1 VVNILG
7 LSADFHD
14 SSASLVSEGKVV
26 CAAAEERFTRIKHDA
41 SFPSYAA
48 QFCVEQAGIGFDQI
62 DQVIFYEEPW
72 LKFTR
77 VLTDVLSRFPRS
89 LSNFNRAGRGWL
101 TQKLWIHNKISR
113 ALDLHP
119 DVVTFVS
126 HHESHAAQ
134 AFYPSGFEESAVVT
148 ADAVGEWACGCIA
161 RASLSGGIK
170 VLETYDYPNS
180 IGLVY
185 AAFTAFLGFKPN
197 DGECSTM
204 ALAAFGVPRYAD
216 KVRKVIQ
223 QASDGTYEVDT
234 SFFDFL
240 SESSRLYRPSFT
252 ALFGEPRRPDA
263 ALPFSAVGRSA
274 CISADDQRYADIASS
289 VQLVLEETM
298 LGLAARAR
306 MLTGLDCLCLAGGVA
321 MNAVA
326 VNRLVR
332 ERLFTRLFVPPDPGD
347 GGAASG
353 AALLASGRASAPSVP
368 STPYLGKAYDGHRV
382 LDILDLLTVETH
394 HQLPGCR
401 PWSGRLTHELFV
413 DEAVLVDAVAEE
425 LAGGKLVGW
434 VQGRFEQG
442 PRALGNRSI
451 LADPCNA
458 EAAGR
463 LSRSVKQRAA
473 FRPYALSV
481 AIEDAPRLLPDI
493 DVDEQSRIPRW
504 MQSVHRVADAHKDTV
519 QQALHVDLTTRP
531 QVCSASDNPLF
542 HRLLCA
548 FGARRS
554 LAVLLNTSFN
564 ESGYPIVSS
573 PTDALLTFLHTD
585 IDILVIGFAVI
596 RKVR

>member
-1 VVNILG
+1 VNILG

-14 SSASLVSEGKVV
+14 SSASLVIDGRIV

-41 SFPSYAA
+41 SFPHYAA
-48 QFCVEQAGIGFDQI
+48 QFCVEQAGIGFGQI
-62 DQVIFYEEPW
+62 DRIIFYEEPW

-77 VLTDVLSRFPRS
+77 VLTEILSRFPRS
-89 LSNFNRAGRGWL
+89 LSNFNEAGRGWL
-101 TQKLWIHNKISR
+101 TQKLWIHNRISR
-113 ALDLHP
+113 AFDLHP
-119 DVVTFVS
+119 DIVTFVP

-148 ADAVGEWACGCIA
+148 ADAVGEWACGGIA
-161 RASLSGGIK
+161 SASLTGGIK

-204 ALAAFGVPRYAD
+204 ALAAFGEPRYAD
-216 KVRKVIQ
+216 KVRQVIR
-223 QASDGTYEVDT
+223 QASDGTYEVDA

-240 SESSRLYRPSFT
+240 GGGRRLYRPRFT

-263 ALPFSAVGRSA
+263 ALPFSAVGPAA
-274 CISADDQRYADIASS
+274 CISTDDKRYADIASS
-289 VQLVLEETM
+289 VQLVLEEVM

-306 MLTGLDCLCLAGGVA
+306 RLTGLDCLCLAGGVA

-326 VNRLVR
+326 VSRLVQ
-332 ERLFTRLFVPPDPGD
+332 ERLFTHLFVPPDPGD

-353 AALLASGRASAPSVP
+353 AALLASGRASGPPVP
-368 STPYLGKAYDGHRV
+368 STPYLGKAYDGRRV
-382 LDILDLLTVETH
+382 LDIVDQLTVEAH

-401 PWSGRLTHELFV
+401 PWSGRLAHELFV
-413 DEAVLVDAVAEE
+413 EEDALVDAVAEE
-425 LAGGKLVGW
+425 LAGGMLVGW

-451 LADPCNA
+451 LADPGNA
-458 EAAGR
+458 EAAAR

-481 AIEDAPRLLPDI
+481 AIEDAPRLLPD
-493 DVDEQSRIPRW
+493 VDEQSRTPRW
-504 MQSVHRVADAHKDTV
+504 MQSVHRVADAHRNTV
-519 QQALHVDLTTRP
+519 QQALHVDWTTRP
-531 QVCSASDNPLF
+531 QVCSPSDNPLF
-542 HRLLCA
+542 HRLLHA

-585 IDILVIGFAVI
+585 IDILVIGFAII